1 MTYQTIPLKGQ
12 FLQRISGPG
21 GLYNLGNALGLVG
34 GLSFHVAAAMAV
46 AGSGLGHGANALVD
60 YFVGSLGATA
70 ITMAMLIFFWSGEQY
85 HKAWAHGAPP
95 DGRLNRLGD
104 VSSGWGALALGLGL
118 FLMGHPVLAATAG
131 LMHAAGKFGS
141 ALPEALLAR
150 LPNGPAVFRL
160 TVVGSRIPALV
171 AVLLQLQ
178 TAMAMGEAQPMAAS
192 GLLLLCYL
200 LWLKADVALM
210 RS

>member
-1 MTYQTIPLKGQ
+1 MTDHAISLKDE
-12 FLQRISGPG
+12 LSLRLSGPG
-21 GLYNLGNALGLVG
+21 GLYNLGNALGLLG
-34 GLSFHVAAAMAV
+34 GVSFHVAAAMAV
-46 AGSGLGHGANALVD
+46 GVTGWAAVLE

-70 ITMAMLIFFWSGEQY
+70 ITVAMLIFFWSGEQY

-95 DGRLNRLGD
+95 DARLNRLGD

-118 FLMGHPVLAATAG
+118 FLMGQPVLAATAG

-141 ALPEALLAR
+141 ALPERVQAR
-150 LPNGPAVFRL
+150 LPFGPGMFRG
-160 TVVGSRIPALV
+160 VVVASRLPALA
-171 AVLLQLQ
+171 AVVL
-178 TAMAMGEAQPMAAS
+178 EAQSAVAS
-192 GLLLLCYL
+192 GDVQGAAAGALLVLCYG